1 MPPNNIEPVE
11 HPQSDAEMR
20 DEEDIQPTSAAEA
33 ETPTEDSTQQ
43 RSNGSEGGSN
53 ADEGQPSTEASADTD
68 TEMNG
73 AVEEGSSSSVAANV
87 EGENG
92 VAAGNEVAGDNEEAG
107 DEVAAVAADA
117 DPFYGFED
125 EEPNFDSKDMAQVLQ
140 IWEAQHTRSGYDPV
154 PVLKRLAE
162 IFEKEKETYMRKDHD
177 PFEDRHPYRTDPK
190 CQFGVLL
197 KQLFRKDVFMNK
209 LVNDYLRDNFFTRQ
223 NIQKSSLELN
233 ILACRL
239 ILVIAPGLETSAV
252 FQGEF
257 EHLIHRIFGWAED
270 SIEPLQSY
278 ATGLLGAAMEV
289 TEIAVSFKE
298 HNTRLIPKVLKRL
311 HMLQAFYKPGT
322 ECGQS
327 LAAQLPTEPNSAN
340 NSFEQLLPPWI
351 TNDVASL
358 SSPQADDQAKATTSA
373 EASASQ
379 NFKNTLDTHCSNSN
393 MSTLLE
399 NSRDAFPQGSGSR
412 YYKKI
417 YIPLHPPTAE
427 SSQALMLRYVTA
439 LGNHQDYLGL
449 VFEHRAMQFV
459 FGYLKNLDRRDSCL
473 AFEALKYLA
482 SLLCHKKFA
491 LEFIAHGGLE
501 LLLKVPRPSIA
512 ATGVSITLYYLAYTE
527 EAMERICSMPRN
539 VIVDLVHYALWLM
552 ERSYDSGVC
561 HATMFFGLSFQFKVI
576 LDEFDSQDG
585 LRKLYNVIS
594 ILKILN
600 PSNNDDDENP
610 VDDDVECASR
620 QLVRHV
626 CVALKRYMESHLFY
640 KYNNFMR
647 QQCSLLTEFSQNI
660 VTKAAKASLE
670 QISEQVRTLQEHT
683 SVRAHWAPV
692 DKLLKVSGITLLLKI
707 IALSYDWNNSV
718 RSEIVRSALDVLS
731 ICCVIPRVFLVY
743 CERLDVPDSAGASGI
758 YFILAAASGDITADA
773 DVQKSALAVLVHC
786 VCAPLAR
793 KEPNN
798 VMKVFSSTKRN
809 KQNNRYCEE
818 LIEKVWESVCSN
830 NGIIILLSLMQIKAP
845 ITDADCIRGMACRAL
860 AGLARSERV
869 RQIVGKLTLF
879 ANGQIQTLM
888 RDPILQE
895 KRAEHVLFQ
904 KYALELVERVSG
916 KTKPISS
923 KMDPSLANIHKAN
936 VIAQTK
942 IQYNEQQLYQLIHD
956 HLESKGLLQTAQ
968 VLQKEAGLPQ
978 TSLNTTKNFHQ
989 SPFDYKVVPS
999 STVRQRLRSR
1009 MQDVNNAINSIANAP
1024 TNEQQQ
1030 LNNSL
1035 TVDEVPTSSSS
1046 VTPIKLVKKSEKTS
1060 AAPNSTASTAALAIA
1075 NANAQR
1081 SLQKQISSLPD
1092 DVHSESGSPAPQ
1104 HSNQTGITLGT
1115 IVTEYLTN
1123 QHALCNNP
1131 MTTCPQFDLF
1141 TPHKCPD
1148 PKPNRVGDNL
1158 NLTARIFKAQ
1168 AGYNTARLD
1177 RRYVHSNFAPWR
1189 SVRSNDFPSLQFS
1202 TCEIVSPSKLLLV
1215 GTHRGEV
1222 KAFNLSSG
1230 AEIFSSVCHSYV
1242 VDSINS
1248 NRAGD
1253 LVLTSC
1259 SWRSPLSVL
1268 WSIKH
1273 NEFASKLSFADDY
1286 YCEFNNLT
1294 QDKVLGTQNDCAI
1307 IYDINTGNKISAF
1320 TPTLGNQ
1327 YVKNRATF
1335 CPTDELILSDG
1346 VLWDVRSGKEIHKL
1360 DKLNQCLSGV
1370 FHPNGLEIISNT
1382 EVWDLRTFHLLQ
1394 TVPVLDQCFLKFSPM
1409 RVMYSYNAEASDER
1423 IDAMLEE
1430 LPACETSFKVLDAY
1444 DYSSISTIDVRRGI
1458 YDMSINDNGSLI
1470 ALVENQPAYDSRP
1483 ETFVKIY
1490 AVGMK
1495 KIENQEEV
1503 RHGDAS
1509 CIAVGVGNDGSNSAD
1524 RAADLADADDYDDD
1538 NNPGDIAA
1546 DDGGGRGEGDR
1557 ADDGLG
1563 RNQNDDGHV
1572 ADADN
1577 NRRDGDHI
1585 RRFGRIREINID
1597 IDASRRHNGGSGG
1610 GGEEIIV
1617 SFRSS
1622 ALPAAA
1628 SGNGGVGVVIGRG
1641 SNGHAAPRPSAAGGA
1656 HGARLAPAALGAASR
1671 GGAGI
1676 ALRANRYNRGVAGR
1690 AVGVGGSG
1698 SLTVNGNAVRADIGI
1713 GAGAATVAAQDL
1725 IDAIMNN
1732 WLPLLSGR

>member
-1 MPPNNIEPVE
+1 MPPNIIEPAQ
-11 HPQSDAEMR
+11 HQQGDAEMR
-20 DEEDIQPTSAAEA
+20 DEEDIQATTSATEATANAENSPTQQHTSNESNGTTNRDERQPSAEANVDADAEMNNAEENGSIGSNEANAEA
-33 ETPTEDSTQQ
+33 EGD
-43 RSNGSEGGSN
+43 G
-53 ADEGQPSTEASADTD
+53 EA
-68 TEMNG
+68 
-73 AVEEGSSSSVAANV
+73 
-87 EGENG
+87 GENAG
-92 VAAGNEVAGDNEEAG
+92 AAADANAP
-107 DEVAAVAADA
+107 ADA

-125 EEPNFDSKDMAQVLQ
+125 EEPNFDSKDMSQVLQ
-140 IWEAQHTRSGYDPV
+140 IWEAQHTRSGFDPV

-162 IFEKEKETYMRKDHD
+162 IFEKEKEIYMRKDHD

-197 KQLFRKDVFMNK
+197 KQLFRKDIFMNK

-233 ILACRL
+233 ILTCRL

-298 HNTRLIPKVLKRL
+298 HNARLIPKILKRL
-311 HMLQAFYKPGT
+311 HMLQAIYKSGG
-322 ECGQS
+322 ESGQS
-327 LAAQLPTEPNSAN
+327 THAQPPSEPNSAN
-340 NSFEQLLPPWI
+340 NSFEHTPTSIVNGVPFLL
-351 TNDVASL
+351 
-358 SSPQADDQAKATTSA
+358 SPQTEDQSKIDATATQSSKSA
-373 EASASQ
+373 I
-379 NFKNTLDTHCSNSN
+379 DTHCSNSN

-399 NSRDAFPQGSGSR
+399 NSRDAFPQGSGHR
-412 YYKKI
+412 YYKKM
-417 YIPLHPPTAE
+417 YIPLHPPTVE
-427 SSQALMLRYVTA
+427 SSQALMLRYLTA
-439 LGNHQDYLGL
+439 LGNHQDYLGS
-449 VFEHRAMQFV
+449 VFEQRAMQLV
-459 FGYLKNLDRRDSCL
+459 SGYLENLDRRDTCL
-473 AFEALKYLA
+473 GFEALKYLA

-512 ATGVSITLYYLAYTE
+512 ATGVSITLYYLAYCE

-539 VIVDLVHYALWLM
+539 VISELVHYALWLM

-600 PSNNDDDENP
+600 PSNSDDDENP
-610 VDDDVECASR
+610 LNDDLECASR

-647 QQCSLLTEFSQNI
+647 QQCLLTTEFSQNV
-660 VTKAAKASLE
+660 VTKAAKTSLE
-670 QISEQVRTLQEHT
+670 QISEQVRTLQENT

-692 DKLLKVSGITLLLKI
+692 DKLLKVSGVTLLLKI

-798 VMKVFSSTKRN
+798 VMKVFSASKRN

-904 KYALELVERVSG
+904 KYALELVELVSG
-916 KTKPISS
+916 KTKPISN

-968 VLQKEAGLPQ
+968 MLQKEAGLPQ
-978 TSLNTTKNFHQ
+978 ISSNTTKNFHQ

-999 STVRQRLRSR
+999 SSARQRLRIR
-1009 MQDVNNAINSIANAP
+1009 TQDLNSAINSIANDHQ
-1024 TNEQQQ
+1024 QQQ

-1035 TVDEVPTSSSS
+1035 NIEELPSSSIT

-1060 AAPNSTASTAALAIA
+1060 ATNLSGNANAMAIA
-1075 NANAQR
+1075 HANAQR
-1081 SLQKQISSLPD
+1081 SLQKQISSLPE
-1092 DVHSESGSPAPQ
+1092 DVRSESGSPPLQ
-1104 HSNQTGITLGT
+1104 HGNQTGITLGT

-1222 KAFNLSSG
+1222 KAFNLSTG
-1230 AEIFSSVCHSYV
+1230 TEVFSSVCHSYV
-1242 VDSINS
+1242 VDSIIS

-1268 WSIKH
+1268 WSIQH

-1307 IYDINTGNKISAF
+1307 IYDINSGNKISTF

-1346 VLWDVRSGKEIHKL
+1346 VLWDVRSGKEIHKF

-1409 RVMYSYNAEASDER
+1409 RVIYSYNAEASDER

-1458 YDMSINDNGSLI
+1458 YDMSISDNGSLI

-1495 KIENQEEV
+1495 KIENQEEEDDEEPDSEEDGSDSDTTDIFDISEND
-1503 RHGDAS
+1503 RIRLLRSDGEDDDDEEMDS
-1509 CIAVGVGNDGSNSAD
+1509 DDDSDDNDGNDDDGDGWVDVNSNSSMS
-1524 RAADLADADDYDDD
+1524 DDD
-1538 NNPGDIAA
+1538 NEHA
-1546 DDGGGRGEGDR
+1546 
-1557 ADDGLG
+1557 
-1563 RNQNDDGHV
+1563 Q
-1572 ADADN
+1572 
-1577 NRRDGDHI
+1577 
-1585 RRFGRIREINID
+1585 RESSSSED
-1597 IDASRRHNGGSGG
+1597 
-1610 GGEEIIV
+1610 EIMEIH
-1617 SFRSS
+1617 FR
-1622 ALPAAA
+1622 P
-1628 SGNGGVGVVIGRG
+1628 
-1641 SNGHAAPRPSAAGGA
+1641 
-1656 HGARLAPAALGAASR
+1656 
-1671 GGAGI
+1671 
-1676 ALRANRYNRGVAGR
+1676 Y
-1690 AVGVGGSG
+1690 
-1698 SLTVNGNAVRADIGI
+1698 
-1713 GAGAATVAAQDL
+1713 
-1725 IDAIMNN
+1725 
-1732 WLPLLSGR
+1732 

>member
-1 MPPNNIEPVE
+1 MPPNNVEPVE
-11 HPQSDAEMR
+11 HQQGDAEMR
-20 DEEDIQPTSAAEA
+20 DAEEIQPTTSTALANNVNATQNQDTNSSEVASNTHDEQAQAE
-33 ETPTEDSTQQ
+33 P
-43 RSNGSEGGSN
+43 N
-53 ADEGQPSTEASADTD
+53 ADTD

-73 AVEEGSSSSVAANV
+73 AEEIESNGRNEANENAA
-87 EGENG
+87 
-92 VAAGNEVAGDNEEAG
+92 NEEAG
-107 DEVAAVAADA
+107 ENGEGGAGAAAEA

-125 EEPNFDSKDMAQVLQ
+125 EEPNFDTKDMSQVLQ
-140 IWEAQHTRSGYDPV
+140 IWEAQHTRSGFDPV

-162 IFEKEKETYMRKDHD
+162 IFEKEKEIYMRKNHD

-197 KQLFRKDVFMNK
+197 KQLFRKDAFVSK
-209 LVNDYLRDNFFTRQ
+209 LVSDYLRDNFFTRQ

-233 ILACRL
+233 ILSCRL
-239 ILVIAPGLETSAV
+239 IFIIAPGLETSAV

-298 HNTRLIPKVLKRL
+298 RNVRLIPKMLKRL
-311 HMLQAFYKPGT
+311 HMLQAIYNSGN
-322 ECGQS
+322 ECS
-327 LAAQLPTEPNSAN
+327 ISILAPPPLPPSETNSPND
-340 NSFEQLLPPWI
+340 SFEQFLAPWI
-351 TNDVASL
+351 ANDTASV
-358 SSPQADDQAKATTSA
+358 SSPQSENNAKATTSQ
-373 EASASQ
+373 ASKS
-379 NFKNTLDTHCSNSN
+379 TLLDTHCSNSN

-399 NSRDAFPQGSGSR
+399 NSRDAFPQGSGSH
-412 YYKKI
+412 YYKKM

-427 SSQALMLRYVTA
+427 SSQMLMLHYLTS

-449 VFEHRAMQFV
+449 VFEHRAMQLV
-459 FGYLKNLDRRDSCL
+459 FGYLENLDRRDTCL
-473 AFEALKYLA
+473 AFEALRYLA

-512 ATGVSITLYYLAYTE
+512 ATGVSINLYYLAYCE
-527 EAMERICSMPRN
+527 EAMERMCSMPRT
-539 VIVDLVHYALWLM
+539 VIVELVHYALWLM

-576 LDEFDSQDG
+576 LDEFDAQDG

-610 VDDDVECASR
+610 INDDLECASR

-647 QQCSLLTEFSQNI
+647 QQCLFSTEFSQHI
-660 VTKAAKASLE
+660 VTKAAKLSLE
-670 QISEQVRTLQEHT
+670 QISEQVRTLQENT

-731 ICCVIPRVFLVY
+731 ICCVIPCVFHIY

-786 VCAPLAR
+786 VCAPLSR
-793 KEPNN
+793 KEPNT
-798 VMKVFSSTKRN
+798 VIKVFHSSKKEPSNAAKGNNSSKRN
-809 KQNNRYCEE
+809 KPANRYCEE

-869 RQIVGKLTLF
+869 GQIVGKLTLF
-879 ANGQIQTLM
+879 SNGQIQTLM

-904 KYALELVERVSG
+904 KYAIELVERVSG
-916 KTKPISS
+916 KTKPISN

-968 VLQKEAGLPQ
+968 MLQKEVGLPQ
-978 TSLNTTKNFHQ
+978 TSANIAKSFHQ
-989 SPFDYKVVPS
+989 SPFDYKVLPS
-999 STVRQRLRSR
+999 SSARQRLRSR
-1009 MQDVNNAINSIANAP
+1009 MQDVNNAIQNIANSA
-1024 TNEQQQ
+1024 TSDQQQ
-1030 LNNSL
+1030 LNNSM
-1035 TVDEVPTSSSS
+1035 TMDELPSSSS
-1046 VTPIKLVKKSEKTS
+1046 TVTPIKLVKKSEKISTS
-1060 AAPNSTASTAALAIA
+1060 TSSASALAIA

-1081 SLQKQISSLPD
+1081 SLQKQISSLPE
-1092 DVHSESGSPAPQ
+1092 DVRSESGSPPPQ
-1104 HSNQTGITLGT
+1104 HGNQTGITLGT

-1148 PKPNRVGDNL
+1148 PKPNRSGDNL

-1222 KAFNLSSG
+1222 KAFNLSTG
-1230 AEIFSSVCHSYV
+1230 TEVFSSVCHSYV
-1242 VDSINS
+1242 VDSIIS

-1268 WSIKH
+1268 WSIQH
-1273 NEFASKLSFADDY
+1273 NEFTTKLSFGDDY

-1307 IYDINTGNKISAF
+1307 IYDINTGNKISNF
-1320 TPTLGNQ
+1320 RPTLSNQ

-1346 VLWDVRSGKEIHKL
+1346 VLWDVRSGKEIHKF

-1409 RVMYSYNAEASDER
+1409 RVIYSYNAEASDER

-1458 YDMSINDNGSLI
+1458 YDMSISDNGSLI
-1470 ALVENQPAYDSRP
+1470 ALVENQPAFDSRP

-1495 KIENQEEV
+1495 KIENQDEEDDEEPESDEDGSDSDSTDIFDISDGQL
-1503 RHGDAS
+1503 RFRRRNRSDGDDDDDDEDMDS
-1509 CIAVGVGNDGSNSAD
+1509 DDDSDNNDG
-1524 RAADLADADDYDDD
+1524 DDD
-1538 NNPGDIAA
+1538 DGDGWVDVNSHSSMS
-1546 DDGGGRGEGDR
+1546 DDND
-1557 ADDGLG
+1557 
-1563 RNQNDDGHV
+1563 NDDG
-1572 ADADN
+1572 DDN
-1577 NRRDGDHI
+1577 EQAQRVSSSSDD
-1585 RRFGRIREINID
+1585 EIM
-1597 IDASRRHNGGSGG
+1597 
-1610 GGEEIIV
+1610 EIH
-1617 SFRSS
+1617 FR
-1622 ALPAAA
+1622 PF
-1628 SGNGGVGVVIGRG
+1628 
-1641 SNGHAAPRPSAAGGA
+1641 
-1656 HGARLAPAALGAASR
+1656 
-1671 GGAGI
+1671 
-1676 ALRANRYNRGVAGR
+1676 
-1690 AVGVGGSG
+1690 
-1698 SLTVNGNAVRADIGI
+1698 
-1713 GAGAATVAAQDL
+1713 
-1725 IDAIMNN
+1725 
-1732 WLPLLSGR
+1732 

>member
-1 MPPNNIEPVE
+1 MPPTNVEPVD
-11 HPQSDAEMR
+11 HQQGDAEMLDDEVQPTTSNAEAAAAPIENSTPHDQLSNETEGGING
-20 DEEDIQPTSAAEA
+20 DEEQPTLEA
-33 ETPTEDSTQQ
+33 H
-43 RSNGSEGGSN
+43 
-53 ADEGQPSTEASADTD
+53 ADTD
-68 TEMNG
+68 TEMIDAEEDGSNG
-73 AVEEGSSSSVAANV
+73 PAIEEANIGGAENA
-87 EGENG
+87 EGAGEEN
-92 VAAGNEVAGDNEEAG
+92 AEEAG
-107 DEVAAVAADA
+107 GENADAGAAAPADA

-125 EEPNFDSKDMAQVLQ
+125 EEPNFDTKDMAQVLQ
-140 IWEAQHTRSGYDPV
+140 FWEAKHTRSGFDPV
-154 PVLKRLAE
+154 PVLKRLVE
-162 IFEKEKETYMRKDHD
+162 IFEKEKDIYMRKDHD

-233 ILACRL
+233 ILTCRL
-239 ILVIAPGLETSAV
+239 ILVISPGLETSAV
-252 FQGEF
+252 FQGEC
-257 EHLIHRIFGWAED
+257 EHLIHRIFGWAD
-270 SIEPLQSY
+270 FSIEPLQSY
-278 ATGLLGAAMEV
+278 AVGFLAAAMEV
-289 TEIAVSFKE
+289 TEIAVSFRE
-298 HNTRLIPKVLKRL
+298 SNTRLIPKILKRL
-311 HMLQAFYKPGT
+311 HMLQAIYHTFPDQSVSTSTKLP
-322 ECGQS
+322 S
-327 LAAQLPTEPNSAN
+327 LAD
-340 NSFEQLLPPWI
+340 NSFEQLVPPWLI
-351 TNDVASL
+351 NDGAAL
-358 SSPQADDQAKATTSA
+358 SSPQRDDHTKVSPVTEDAAPSNSKTA
-373 EASASQ
+373 
-379 NFKNTLDTHCSNSN
+379 LDTHCSNSN
-393 MSTLLE
+393 MSAIIE
-399 NSRDAFPQGSGSR
+399 NSRDALPQGSGSSF
-412 YYKKI
+412 YKKM
-417 YIPLHPPTAE
+417 YIPLHPPTHE
-427 SSQALMLRYVTA
+427 SSQTLMLRYLTA

-449 VFEHRAMQFV
+449 VFENRAMQLI
-459 FGYLKNLDRRDSCL
+459 FGYLEKLDRRDTCL
-473 AFEALKYLA
+473 GFEALKYLA

-512 ATGVSITLYYLAYTE
+512 ATGVAITLYYLAYCE
-527 EAMERICSMPRN
+527 EAMERICSMPRS
-539 VIVDLVHYALWLM
+539 VIVELVHYALWLM

-600 PSNNDDDENP
+600 PSNNEDDENP
-610 VDDDVECASR
+610 VNDDLECASR

-647 QQCSLLTEFSQNI
+647 QQCLLTTEFSQNI
-660 VTKAAKASLE
+660 VSKAAKASLE
-670 QISEQVRTLQEHT
+670 QISEQVRMLQENT
-683 SVRAHWAPV
+683 SMRAHWAPV

-743 CERLDVPDSAGASGI
+743 CERLDIPDSVGASGI

-786 VCAPLAR
+786 VCAPLSR
-793 KEPNN
+793 KDPNS
-798 VMKVFSSTKRN
+798 VIKVFNSSKRTKQKN
-809 KQNNRYCEE
+809 SYCEE

-879 ANGQIQTLM
+879 ASGQIQTLM

-916 KTKPISS
+916 KTKPISN

-956 HLESKGLLQTAQ
+956 HLESKGLLQTAKT
-968 VLQKEAGLPQ
+968 LQKEAGLPQ
-978 TSLNTTKNFHQ
+978 TSSNTTKSFHQ
-989 SPFDYKVVPS
+989 SPFDYKVMPS
-999 STVRQRLRSR
+999 SSSLRQRLRSR
-1009 MQDVNNAINSIANAP
+1009 MQDVNNAINSMANGP
-1024 TNEQQQ
+1024 TNDQQQQ
-1030 LNNSL
+1030 LNNSFTMEEL
-1035 TVDEVPTSSSS
+1035 PTSSSSNS
-1046 VTPIKLVKKSEKTS
+1046 VTPIKLVKKSEKQTS
-1060 AAPNSTASTAALAIA
+1060 AAPTVGSNAVAF
-1075 NANAQR
+1075 ANAQR
-1081 SLQKQISSLPD
+1081 SMQKQISSLPE
-1092 DVHSESGSPAPQ
+1092 DVCSESGASSPLQ

-1148 PKPNRVGDNL
+1148 PKPNRVHGGNNL

-1189 SVRSNDFPSLQFS
+1189 SVRSSDFPSLQFS
-1202 TCEIVSPSKLLLV
+1202 TCEIVSASKLLLV

-1222 KAFNLSSG
+1222 KAFNLSTG
-1230 AEIFSSVCHSYV
+1230 NEVFSSVCHSYV
-1242 VDSINS
+1242 VDSIIS
-1248 NRAGD
+1248 NRPGN

-1268 WSIKH
+1268 WSIQN
-1273 NEFASKLSFADDY
+1273 NEFATKLSFGDDY

-1294 QDKVLGTQNDCAI
+1294 QDKILGTQNDCAI
-1307 IYDINTGNKISAF
+1307 IYDIESGNKLSTF

-1346 VLWDVRSGKEIHKL
+1346 VLWDVRSGKEIHKF

-1409 RVMYSYNAEASDER
+1409 RVIYSYNADASDER
-1423 IDAMLEE
+1423 IDALEE

-1470 ALVENQPAYDSRP
+1470 ALVENQPAFDSRP

-1495 KIENQEEV
+1495 KVENQEEE
-1503 RHGDAS
+1503 DDEEPES
-1509 CIAVGVGNDGSNSAD
+1509 DEDGSDSD
-1524 RAADLADADDYDDD
+1524 TT
-1538 NNPGDIAA
+1538 DIF
-1546 DDGGGRGEGDR
+1546 DISE
-1557 ADDGLG
+1557 
-1563 RNQNDDGHV
+1563 N
-1572 ADADN
+1572 
-1577 NRRDGDHI
+1577 
-1585 RRFGRIREINID
+1585 GRIRFQRRRRRRS
-1597 IDASRRHNGGSGG
+1597 DADGDDDDDEDGDSDDSDDNGGDDNDDDGDGWVDVESST
-1610 GGEEIIV
+1610 GEDNEDGENEQAPQESSSSEDELQEFARIR
-1617 SFRSS
+1617 FR
-1622 ALPAAA
+1622 P
-1628 SGNGGVGVVIGRG
+1628 I
-1641 SNGHAAPRPSAAGGA
+1641 
-1656 HGARLAPAALGAASR
+1656 
-1671 GGAGI
+1671 
-1676 ALRANRYNRGVAGR
+1676 
-1690 AVGVGGSG
+1690 
-1698 SLTVNGNAVRADIGI
+1698 
-1713 GAGAATVAAQDL
+1713 
-1725 IDAIMNN
+1725 
-1732 WLPLLSGR
+1732 

>member
-1 MPPNNIEPVE
+1 MPPNNVEPVE
-11 HPQSDAEMR
+11 HQQGDAEMR
-20 DEEDIQPTSAAEA
+20 DAEEIQPTTSTALAAGTTTQNQDANSIEVASDAHDEQTPA
-33 ETPTEDSTQQ
+33 EP
-43 RSNGSEGGSN
+43 N
-53 ADEGQPSTEASADTD
+53 ADAD
-68 TEMNG
+68 TEMNAAEENAANG
-73 AVEEGSSSSVAANV
+73 PNEANGDAANAEAGENEEG
-87 EGENG
+87 
-92 VAAGNEVAGDNEEAG
+92 AAG
-107 DEVAAVAADA
+107 AAAEA

-125 EEPNFDSKDMAQVLQ
+125 EEPNFDNKDMSQVLQ
-140 IWEAQHTRSGYDPV
+140 IWEAQHTRSGFDPV

-162 IFEKEKETYMRKDHD
+162 IFEKEKELYMRKDHD

-197 KQLFRKDVFMNK
+197 KQLFRKDVFVSK
-209 LVNDYLRDNFFTRQ
+209 LVSDYLRDNFFTRQ

-233 ILACRL
+233 ILSCRL
-239 ILVIAPGLETSAV
+239 IFIIAPGLETSAV

-298 HNTRLIPKVLKRL
+298 HNIRLIPKTLKRL
-311 HMLQAFYKPGT
+311 HMLQAIYHSGN
-322 ECGQS
+322 ECS
-327 LAAQLPTEPNSAN
+327 LSTLTLPPSDSSLEDNI
-340 NSFEQLLPPWI
+340 SFEKLLPPWSN
-351 TNDVASL
+351 NDASFV
-358 SSPQADDQAKATTSA
+358 SSPQSENDAKASTSQ
-373 EASASQ
+373 ASKS
-379 NFKNTLDTHCSNSN
+379 TLLDTNCSNSN

-412 YYKKI
+412 YYKKM
-417 YIPLHPPTAE
+417 YIPLHPPTVE
-427 SSQALMLRYVTA
+427 SSQMLMLRYLTS

-449 VFEHRAMQFV
+449 VFEHRAMHLV
-459 FGYLKNLDRRDSCL
+459 FGYLEEMDRRDTCL

-512 ATGVSITLYYLAYTE
+512 ATGVSINLYYLAYCE
-527 EAMERICSMPRN
+527 EAMERICSMPRT
-539 VIVDLVHYALWLM
+539 VIVELVHYALWLM

-576 LDEFDSQDG
+576 LDEFDAQDG

-610 VDDDVECASR
+610 INDDLECASR

-647 QQCSLLTEFSQNI
+647 SQCLFSNEFSQHN
-660 VTKAAKASLE
+660 VTKGAKLTLE
-670 QISEQVRTLQEHT
+670 QISEQVRTLQENT

-718 RSEIVRSALDVLS
+718 RSEIVRSSLDVLS
-731 ICCVIPRVFLVY
+731 ICCVIPRVFQVY

-786 VCAPLAR
+786 VCAPLSR
-793 KEPNN
+793 KEPNTAL
-798 VMKVFSSTKRN
+798 KVFHSSSKASFVLQKEPTSAGKALNSSKRN
-809 KQNNRYCEE
+809 RPANRYCEE

-869 RQIVGKLTLF
+869 GQIVGKLTLF
-879 ANGQIQTLM
+879 SNGQIQTLM

-904 KYALELVERVSG
+904 KYAIELVERVSG
-916 KTKPISS
+916 KTKPISN

-968 VLQKEAGLPQ
+968 MLQKEAGLPQ
-978 TSLNTTKNFHQ
+978 VSANTTKSFHQ
-989 SPFDYKVVPS
+989 SPFDYKVLPS

-1009 MQDVNNAINSIANAP
+1009 MQDVNNAIQSLANS
-1024 TNEQQQ
+1024 TTSDQQQ
-1030 LNNSL
+1030 LNSSVTL
-1035 TVDEVPTSSSS
+1035 DELPSSSS
-1046 VTPIKLVKKSEKTS
+1046 AVTPIKLVKKSEKINSS
-1060 AAPNSTASTAALAIA
+1060 ASSASALAIA

-1081 SLQKQISSLPD
+1081 SLQKQISSLPE
-1092 DVHSESGSPAPQ
+1092 DVRSESGSPPPQ
-1104 HSNQTGITLGT
+1104 HGNQTGITLGT

-1148 PKPNRVGDNL
+1148 PKPNRSGDNL

-1222 KAFNLSSG
+1222 KAFNLSTG
-1230 AEIFSSVCHSYV
+1230 TEVFSSTCHGYV
-1242 VDSINS
+1242 VDSIIS

-1268 WSIKH
+1268 WSIQH
-1273 NEFASKLSFADDY
+1273 NEFATKLSFGDDY

-1307 IYDINTGNKISAF
+1307 IYDINTGNKISTF
-1320 TPTLGNQ
+1320 TPTLSNQ

-1346 VLWDVRSGKEIHKL
+1346 VLWDVRSGKEIHKF

-1409 RVMYSYNAEASDER
+1409 RVIYSYNAEASDER

-1458 YDMSINDNGSLI
+1458 YDMSISDNGSLI
-1470 ALVENQPAYDSRP
+1470 ALVENQPAFDSRP

-1495 KIENQEEV
+1495 KVENQDEV

-1509 CIAVGVGNDGSNSAD
+1509 GMGVGVGNDASNSAE
-1524 RAADLADADDYDDD
+1524 RAAAHADADDYDDD
-1538 NNPGDIAA
+1538 DNNAIINIDVDDD
-1546 DDGGGRGEGDR
+1546 DDGGG
-1557 ADDGLG
+1557 
-1563 RNQNDDGHV
+1563 
-1572 ADADN
+1572 
-1577 NRRDGDHI
+1577 
-1585 RRFGRIREINID
+1585 
-1597 IDASRRHNGGSGG
+1597 GG
-1610 GGEEIIV
+1610 GGVNVGVVGNNTIHM
-1617 SFRSS
+1617 
-1622 ALPAAA
+1622 
-1628 SGNGGVGVVIGRG
+1628 GNGGTGVFNSGNIGGGDMYKLRHSIVGDASTQAAVQLLANQQQQQHQLTAGGHGHHRNQRHHSVGDDLLYESLMPQQQLRSPIQQQQQQQQRNTVPTVVVIPNT
-1641 SNGHAAPRPSAAGGA
+1641 NGDH
-1656 HGARLAPAALGAASR
+1656 
-1671 GGAGI
+1671 
-1676 ALRANRYNRGVAGR
+1676 
-1690 AVGVGGSG
+1690 
-1698 SLTVNGNAVRADIGI
+1698 DISD
-1713 GAGAATVAAQDL
+1713 T
-1725 IDAIMNN
+1725 
-1732 WLPLLSGR
+1732 PL

>member
-1 MPPNNIEPVE
+1 MPPNNLEPVE
-11 HPQSDAEMR
+11 HQQGDAEMR
-20 DEEDIQPTSAAEA
+20 DAEEIQPTTSTAESIALATGSTTQNQDTNGDVGANNPDDGQPQA
-33 ETPTEDSTQQ
+33 EEPNAGTDAEMNDAEEGE
-43 RSNGSEGGSN
+43 SNGH
-53 ADEGQPSTEASADTD
+53 DD
-68 TEMNG
+68 
-73 AVEEGSSSSVAANV
+73 AN
-87 EGENG
+87 EDAENE
-92 VAAGNEVAGDNEEAG
+92 EVAENEEAAENEEGG
-107 DEVAAVAADA
+107 DGAAAEA

-125 EEPNFDSKDMAQVLQ
+125 ENFDSKDMSQVLL
-140 IWEAQHTRSGYDPV
+140 IWETRHTRSGFDPV

-162 IFEKEKETYMRKDHD
+162 IFEKEKEIYMRKDHD

-190 CQFGVLL
+190 CQFGLLL
-197 KQLFRKDVFMNK
+197 KQLFRKDVFMSK
-209 LVNDYLRDNFFTRQ
+209 LLSDYLRDNFFTRQ

-233 ILACRL
+233 ILSCRL
-239 ILVIAPGLETSAV
+239 ILIIAPGLETSAV

-298 HNTRLIPKVLKRL
+298 HNVRLIPKMLKRL
-311 HMLQAFYKPGT
+311 HMLQAIYKTIGDCMPT
-322 ECGQS
+322 LPILPISETSSPIISPISSLEQS
-327 LAAQLPTEPNSAN
+327 LPS
-340 NSFEQLLPPWI
+340 WI
-351 TNDVASL
+351 TADGMYV
-358 SSPQADDQAKATTSA
+358 SSPQLDEDDKATTSQ
-373 EASASQ
+373 STKS
-379 NFKNTLDTHCSNSN
+379 TLLDTHVSNSN
-393 MSTLLE
+393 ISTLME

-412 YYKKI
+412 YYKKM

-427 SSQALMLRYVTA
+427 SSQTLMLRYLTS

-449 VFEHRAMQFV
+449 VFEHRAMQLV
-459 FGYLKNLDRRDSCL
+459 FGYLENLDRRDTCL

-512 ATGVSITLYYLAYTE
+512 ATGVSITLYYLAYCE

-539 VIVDLVHYALWLM
+539 VIAELVHYALWLM

-576 LDEFDSQDG
+576 LDEFDAQDG

-610 VDDDVECASR
+610 INDDLECASR

-647 QQCSLLTEFSQNI
+647 QQCLFSTEFSQHI
-660 VTKAAKASLE
+660 ITKAAKLNLE
-670 QISEQVRTLQEHT
+670 QISEQVRTLQENT

-707 IALSYDWNNSV
+707 IALSYDWNNNV

-731 ICCVIPRVFLVY
+731 ICCVIPRVFQVY

-786 VCAPLAR
+786 VCAPLSR
-793 KEPNN
+793 KEPNTAL
-798 VMKVFSSTKRN
+798 KVFHSSKKEPNNAAKGINSSKRN
-809 KQNNRYCEE
+809 KPANRYCEE

-869 RQIVGKLTLF
+869 GQIVGKLTLF
-879 ANGQIQTLM
+879 SNGQIQTLM

-904 KYALELVERVSG
+904 KYAIELVERVSG
-916 KTKPISS
+916 KTKPISN

-956 HLESKGLLQTAQ
+956 HLESKGLMQTAQ
-968 VLQKEAGLPQ
+968 MLQKEAGLPQ
-978 TSLNTTKNFHQ
+978 TFANTAKNFHQ
-989 SPFDYKVVPS
+989 SPFDYKVLPS
-999 STVRQRLRSR
+999 SSVRQRLRSR
-1009 MQDVNNAINSIANAP
+1009 MQDVNNAIQSLAN
-1024 TNEQQQ
+1024 TSTSEQ
-1030 LNNSL
+1030 LNSSMTL
-1035 TVDEVPTSSSS
+1035 DELPSSSNS
-1046 VTPIKLVKKSEKTS
+1046 AVTPIKLVKKSEKITS
-1060 AAPNSTASTAALAIA
+1060 NSASASALAIA

-1081 SLQKQISSLPD
+1081 SLQKQISSLPE
-1092 DVHSESGSPAPQ
+1092 DVRSESGSPPLQ
-1104 HSNQTGITLGT
+1104 HGNQTGITLGT

-1148 PKPNRVGDNL
+1148 PKPNRSGDNL

-1222 KAFNLSSG
+1222 KAFNLSTG
-1230 AEIFSSVCHSYV
+1230 TEVFSSVCHSYV
-1242 VDSINS
+1242 VDSIIS
-1248 NRAGD
+1248 NRVGD

-1268 WSIKH
+1268 WSIQH
-1273 NEFASKLSFADDY
+1273 NEFATKLSFADDY

-1307 IYDINTGNKISAF
+1307 IYDITTGNKISTF
-1320 TPTLGNQ
+1320 TPTLSNQ

-1346 VLWDVRSGKEIHKL
+1346 VLWDVRSGKEIHKF

-1409 RVMYSYNAEASDER
+1409 RVIYSYNAEASDER

-1458 YDMSINDNGSLI
+1458 YDMSISDNGSLI
-1470 ALVENQPAYDSRP
+1470 ALVENQPSYDSRP

-1495 KIENQEEV
+1495 KIENQEEEDDEEPESDEDGSDSDSTDIFDMSENGLL
-1503 RHGDAS
+1503 RLQRRQRNRSDGDEDDDDDDMDS
-1509 CIAVGVGNDGSNSAD
+1509 DDDSDDNDGDDDDGDGWVDVNSHSSMS
-1524 RAADLADADDYDDD
+1524 DDNDDDDD
-1538 NNPGDIAA
+1538 NGQAQRDSSSSGD
-1546 DDGGGRGEGDR
+1546 
-1557 ADDGLG
+1557 
-1563 RNQNDDGHV
+1563 
-1572 ADADN
+1572 
-1577 NRRDGDHI
+1577 
-1585 RRFGRIREINID
+1585 EIMEIHF
-1597 IDASRRHNGGSGG
+1597 RH
-1610 GGEEIIV
+1610 
-1617 SFRSS
+1617 
-1622 ALPAAA
+1622 
-1628 SGNGGVGVVIGRG
+1628 
-1641 SNGHAAPRPSAAGGA
+1641 
-1656 HGARLAPAALGAASR
+1656 
-1671 GGAGI
+1671 
-1676 ALRANRYNRGVAGR
+1676 
-1690 AVGVGGSG
+1690 
-1698 SLTVNGNAVRADIGI
+1698 
-1713 GAGAATVAAQDL
+1713 
-1725 IDAIMNN
+1725 
-1732 WLPLLSGR
+1732 